1 MISRIFTTSNSRTNH
16 SQNVT
21 NYLKMIKI
29 TELTEER
36 YRTTYTK
43 DAYGNRIRGQ
53 EEYITNRKVR
63 TVKTGPRFGHFFIDI
78 LAFQILLACFEYIM
92 NLAQL
97 AIGDTNPI
105 GLTIALI
112 SSVTLLL
119 FYPIMY
125 LVCEYLWQQT
135 PGKFLT
141 QTIVIDEYGNKPKLS
156 SLVLRSLI
164 RLVPFEAFSCLD
176 DNSYG
181 WHDKWSDTFVVKKTE
196 LEEIRKLQKEQE
208 KQLVTTPIK

>member
-1 MISRIFTTSNSRTNH
+1 VQHTQLLPTIE
-16 SQNVT
+16 
-21 NYLKMIKI
+21 KMIKI
-29 TELTEER
+29 TDLTEER

-53 EEYITNRKVR
+53 EDYITNRKVR
-63 TVKTGPRFGHFFIDI
+63 TVKAGPRFGHFFIDVI
-78 LAFQILLACFEYIM
+78 AFQILIALFEYVM
-92 NLAQL
+92 SLAQL
-97 AIGDTNPI
+97 ATGDSNPI

-112 SSVTLLL
+112 SSLSLLL

-125 LVCEYLWQQT
+125 LVCESLWQQT

-181 WHDKWSDTFVVKKTE
+181 WHDKWSDTYVVKKTE
-196 LEEIRKLQKEQE
+196 LEEIRRLQKEQE